1 METLNI
7 KSLTL
12 EPKLERNGKIYFLIQ
27 QQDKLRVCSLKKDWL
42 KIKSAM
48 EGNIVTYLIQ
58 IEQRGNKSIIII
70 TKTGPRK
77 TFTLKFSIEELD
89 ELRNITNRIDSI

>member
-12 EPKLERNGKIYFLIQ
+12 EPKLTRNGKIYFLVP
-27 QQDKLRVCSLKKDWL
+27 QQDGLQVCEFKEDWL
-42 KIKSAM
+42 KIKSVM
-48 EGNIVTYLIQ
+48 EGDIGTYPIQ
-58 IEQRGNKSIIII
+58 IEQRLLRTMI

-77 TFTLKFSIEELD
+77 TFTYD
-89 ELRNITNRIDSI
+89 LRMG